1 MIKNEREMRNKGL
14 IIPALIFIFLLT
26 ACSEKPKRL
35 PFIGNF
41 DLEYKKVDGKTIVDT
56 VYPIIPNFSYLNE
69 DSVIVTNKT
78 YKNKVWVAEF
88 FFATCPTICP
98 IMNTQLKNL
107 NRETKQYAE
116 HIQFLS
122 FTINPSN
129 DKPSILKNYR
139 KTHGI
144 EAKNWAFLTGDEAAT
159 HRLGIENFQIFAGRD
174 DEAAGGYAH
183 SGAFSLIDKSG
194 YVRGVYA
201 VTNFDGTVNKNEY
214 KRLKK
219 ELIELLKYEYNIE
232 K

>member
-1 MIKNEREMRNKGL
+1 M
-14 IIPALIFIFLLT
+14 FFLVS
-26 ACSEKPKRL
+26 CEEKKPKL
-35 PFIGNF
+35 PYIGNF
-41 DLEYKKVDGKTIVDT
+41 DLVYKKVDGKTIADT
-56 VYPIIPNFSYLNE
+56 VYPTIPNFSYLNE
-69 DSVIVTNKT
+69 DSVLVTNET
-78 YKNKVWVAEF
+78 FKNKVWIAEF

-98 IMNTQLKNL
+98 IMNSQLKNL
-107 NRETKQYAE
+107 NKETMPYAD

-129 DKPSILKNYR
+129 DNPSVLKEYR
-139 KTHGI
+139 KKNGI
-144 EAKNWAFLTGDEAAT
+144 NEKNWTFLTGDEAVT

-174 DEAAGGYAH
+174 AEAEGGYAH
-183 SGAFSLIDKSG
+183 SGAFTLVDKKG

-219 ELIELLKYEYNIE
+219 ELIELLNYEYNIE

>member
-1 MIKNEREMRNKGL
+1 MIRKEKQNRLNK
-14 IIPALIFIFLLT
+14 ALFSIFTIMFFL
-26 ACSEKPKRL
+26 ASCEEKKPRL
-35 PFIGNF
+35 PYIGNF
-41 DLEYKKVDGKTIVDT
+41 DLVYKKVDGKTIADT
-56 VYPIIPNFSYLNE
+56 VYPTIPNFSYLNE
-69 DSVIVTNKT
+69 DSVLVTNET
-78 YKNKVWVAEF
+78 FKNKVWIAEF

-98 IMNTQLKNL
+98 IMNSQLKNL
-107 NRETKQYAE
+107 NKETKKYKE

-122 FTINPSN
+122 FTINPAN
-129 DKPSILKNYR
+129 DKPSVLKAYR
-139 KTHGI
+139 NKNGI
-144 EAKNWAFLTGDEAAT
+144 NAKNWTFLTGDEAAT

-174 DEAAGGYAH
+174 AEAEGGYAH
-183 SGAFSLIDKSG
+183 SGAFTLVDKKG

>member
-1 MIKNEREMRNKGL
+1 MRNKGL

-41 DLEYKKVDGKTIVDT
+41 DLEYKEVDGKTIVDT
-56 VYPIIPNFSYLNE
+56 VYPTIPNFSYLNE

>member
-1 MIKNEREMRNKGL
+1 MIKKEKQIRLNRVL
-14 IIPALIFIFLLT
+14 LSFLAIIFIL
-26 ACSEKPKRL
+26 ASCEEKKPKL
-35 PFIGNF
+35 PYIGNY
-41 DLEYKKVDGKTIVDT
+41 DLVYKKVDGKTITDT
-56 VYPIIPNFSYLNE
+56 VYPTIPAFSYFNE
-69 DSVIVTNKT
+69 DSVLVTKETFN
-78 YKNKVWVAEF
+78 NKVWIAEF

-98 IMNTQLKNL
+98 IMNSQLKNL
-107 NRETKQYAE
+107 NEETRKYAA

-129 DKPSILKNYR
+129 DKPSVLKAYR
-139 KTHGI
+139 KKNGI
-144 EAKNWAFLTGDEAAT
+144 NSKNWTFLTGDEAAT

-174 DEAAGGYAH
+174 AEAEGGYAH
-183 SGAFSLIDKSG
+183 SGAFTLVDKKG

-219 ELIELLKYEYNIE
+219 ELIELMKYEYNIE

>member
-56 VYPIIPNFSYLNE
+56 VYPTIPNFSYLNE

>member
-56 VYPIIPNFSYLNE
+56 VYPTIPNFSYLNE

-116 HIQFLS
+116 HIQYLS